1 MTGKVVGHYRVL
13 DKLGGGGMGVVYRA
27 EDSKLGR
34 LVALK
39 FLPDELAR
47 DAQALERFQREA
59 RAASALNHPGICTI
73 YEIDEEAGQPFIAM
87 EFLEGRT
94 LKHRIQAKPLDI
106 ELLLDFAIQI
116 SDALDAAHS
125 KGIMHR
131 DIKPANIFVTDR
143 GQAKILDFGLAK
155 LTPTRGMSATA
166 VQDPT
171 VSTEG
176 TGDENLTSP
185 GVALG
190 TVAYMSPEQARGQ
203 ELDPRTDI
211 FSLGIV
217 LYEMSTGRQAF
228 SGSTAAVI
236 HDGILNRPPAPL
248 GRLNPDAPPELER
261 IVSKALEKDRDLRYQ
276 TAAELRTDLKR
287 LKRDTESARV
297 LSQSGVAL
305 PRARARFRPIHWLG
319 IAAAVVLLA
328 SAGTLYLFRNGATAH
343 AGVDTLAVLPF
354 TIANGSADSEYLT
367 DGITESVINSLLQ
380 LPGLKVMSRNASF
393 RYKGKDPDPKTV
405 AKDLNVRAV
414 LTGRIVQR
422 GDALLISAEL
432 IDTRDNSQLWGGQFN
447 HKQADLFL
455 LQQEIAKEISDNLR
469 LKLTHEDQ
477 QRLVKRA
484 TESGEAYQLYLQA
497 RFYWNKRTKQSLEK
511 SIELFQQ
518 AVSKDPN
525 YALAYVG
532 LAEAYVV
539 MQDHGYI
546 STADT
551 LAKVKPAVTR
561 ALELDPNLGEA
572 YLSLA
577 SLKESIEWDWAA
589 ADAAYKRAISL
600 NPNYATAHQWYALY
614 LQWMGRFDEAIE
626 QNDLA
631 LKLDPLSMVINSNAG
646 QIRRTAKRYEE
657 AGQRLKKDLEMF
669 PDSPGAHSEM
679 GILLQM
685 QGKCTESWKEFAKSN
700 ALNGY
705 QQVADAIQQGLA
717 QGGCR
722 GATLRHVEALLS
734 LSKTEYVSPADIAR
748 QYVFLGDSNHAFEWL
763 ERGYQVRDTGMEG
776 LKVGP
781 SWDPLRG
788 DPRFKDL
795 LRRMNFPQ

>member
-1 MTGKVVGHYRVL
+1 MIGKVIGHYRIL

-27 EDSKLGR
+27 EDTKLGR
-34 LVALK
+34 PVALK

-47 DAQALERFQREA
+47 DTQSLERFQREA

-94 LKHRIQAKPLDI
+94 LKHRIQSRPL
-106 ELLLDFAIQI
+106 ELESLLDFAIQI
-116 SDALDAAHS
+116 SDALDAAHA

-155 LTPTRGMSATA
+155 LTPTRAASATEA
-166 VQDPT
+166 QDPT
-171 VSTEG
+171 MSTEG
-176 TGDENLTSP
+176 TGEENLTSP

-190 TVAYMSPEQARGQ
+190 TVAYMSPEQARGL
-203 ELDPRTDI
+203 ELDPRSDI

-228 SGSTAAVI
+228 SGSTTAVI

-248 GRLNPDAPPELER
+248 GRLNPDAPAELER

-276 TAAELRTDLKR
+276 TAGELRSDLKR

-305 PRARARFRPIHWLG
+305 PKARARMRPAHWMG

-328 SAGTLYLFRNGATAH
+328 SAVAFYLFRGGATTH
-343 AGVDTLAVLPF
+343 ADVDSLAVLPF
-354 TIANGSADSEYLT
+354 TMASAGPDSEYLT

-380 LPGLKVMSRNASF
+380 LPSLKVMSRNASF
-393 RYKGKDPDPKTV
+393 HYKGKDADPKTV

-432 IDTRDNSQLWGGQFN
+432 IDTHDNSQLWGGQFS

-477 QRLVKRA
+477 QRLTKRA
-484 TESGEAYQLYLQA
+484 TESGEAYQLYLQG

-511 SIELFQQ
+511 SVELFQQ
-518 AVSKDPN
+518 AISKDSN

-532 LAEAYVV
+532 LAEAYLV
-539 MQDHGYI
+539 MQDHSYI
-546 STADT
+546 STAET
-551 LAKVKPAVTR
+551 LTKVKPIVTR
-561 ALELDPNLGEA
+561 ALELDPNSGGA
-572 YLSLA
+572 YLSLG
-577 SLKESIEWDWAA
+577 SMKESIEWDWAA

-626 QNDLA
+626 QNEQA
-631 LKLDPLSMVINSNAG
+631 LKLDPLSAVINQNAV
-646 QIRRTAKRYEE
+646 QVRRVAKRYEE
-657 AGQRLKKDLEMF
+657 ADQRLKKVLEMF
-669 PDSPGAHSEM
+669 PDNPGVHVEIA
-679 GILLQM
+679 ILHEVH
-685 QGKCTESWKEFAKSN
+685 GKCVEYWKEMAR
-700 ALNGY
+700 ADELNGY
-705 QQVADAIQQGLA
+705 QQIADAIQQGLA

-722 GATLRHVEALLS
+722 GATLRHLESLMS
-734 LSKTEYVSPADIAR
+734 LSKTEYVSPGEIAI
-748 QYVFLGDSNHAFEWL
+748 QYVLLGDSVHALEWL
-763 ERGYQVRDTGMEG
+763 ERGFQVRDSGMEG

-781 SWDPLRG
+781 VWEPLRA

-795 LRRMNFPQ
+795 IRRMNFPP

>member
-1 MTGKVVGHYRVL
+1 MIGKVVGHYRIV

-27 EDSKLGR
+27 EDTKLGR
-34 LVALK
+34 AVALK

-94 LKHRIQAKPLDI
+94 LKHRIQAKALEI
-106 ELLLDFAIQI
+106 ETLLDFAIQI
-116 SDALDAAHS
+116 TDALDAAHS
-125 KGIMHR
+125 KGILHR

-155 LTPTRGMSATA
+155 LTPTRAASTTEA
-166 VQDPT
+166 QDPT
-171 VSTEG
+171 MSTEG

-203 ELDPRTDI
+203 ELDARSDI

-236 HDGILNRPPAPL
+236 HDGILNRPPAPV

-261 IVSKALEKDRDLRYQ
+261 IVMKALEKDRDLRYQ
-276 TAAELRTDLKR
+276 TAGELRSDLKR

-305 PRARARFRPIHWLG
+305 PKARARMRPAYWIG
-319 IAAAVVLLA
+319 IAAAVVVLVGVA
-328 SAGTLYLFRNGATAH
+328 AFYLFRGGTTAQ
-343 AGVDTLAVLPF
+343 AGVDSLAVLPF
-354 TIANGSADSEYLT
+354 TMANASADSEYLT

-380 LPGLKVMSRNASF
+380 LPSLKVMSRNSSF
-393 RYKGKDPDPKTV
+393 RYKGMDVDPKQV
-405 AKDLNVRAV
+405 AKELNVRAV

-432 IDTRDNSQLWGGQFN
+432 IDTKDNSQLWGGQFS

-477 QRLVKRA
+477 QRITKRA
-484 TESGEAYQLYLQA
+484 TESGEAYQLYLQG
-497 RFYWNKRTKQSLEK
+497 RFYWNKRTKQGLEK
-511 SIELFQQ
+511 SVEHFQQ
-518 AVSKDPN
+518 AISKDPN

-532 LAEAYVV
+532 LAEAYIVL
-539 MQDHGYI
+539 QDHGYI
-546 STADT
+546 STDET
-551 LAKVKPAVTR
+551 LARAKPAVTR

-572 YLSLA
+572 HLALA
-577 SLKESIEWDWAA
+577 SMKESIEWDWPA

-614 LQWMGRFDEAIE
+614 LMYMGRFDEAIE
-626 QNDLA
+626 QNDQA
-631 LKLDPLSMVINSNAG
+631 LKLDPLSVIINSNVT
-646 QIRRTAKRYEE
+646 QIRRTAKRLDGISAIY
-657 AGQRLKKDLEMF
+657 KKNLEMF
-669 PDSPGAHSEM
+669 PDSPSVHFDVGVYY
-679 GILLQM
+679 LQL
-685 QGKCTESWKEFAKSN
+685 GNCTEFWKETAKAN
-700 ALNGY
+700 ALEGY

-722 GATLRHVEALLS
+722 GANLRQLESLIALR
-734 LSKTEYVSPADIAR
+734 KTEYVSPVDIAV
-748 QYVFLGDSNHAFEWL
+748 QYVLLGDSNHALEWL

-781 SWDPLRG
+781 VWDPLRG

-795 LRRMNFPQ
+795 LHRMNFPQ